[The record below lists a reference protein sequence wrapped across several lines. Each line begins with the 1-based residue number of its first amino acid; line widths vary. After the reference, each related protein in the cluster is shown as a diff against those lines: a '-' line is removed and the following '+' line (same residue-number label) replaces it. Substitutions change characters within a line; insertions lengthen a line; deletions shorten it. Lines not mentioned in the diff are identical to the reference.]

1 MAFITLSEIIA
12 IIAMTFG
19 IGYIFSDYFR
29 RRPDNADEMLE
40 YYSRKNRIWEDTKF
54 AAMITA
60 PPLVLHE
67 FAHKIAAMSF
77 GATAVLKAPYLMYLA
92 VILLKMMHFPLLFFV
107 GGYVSHSPLAAGPS
121 AIVAVAGPLTNF
133 VIWVVCVLIVKYEW
147 LDSKYNKLIIPMGK
161 ISLFLGI
168 FNMLPIPGFDGHHFL
183 TSLIS
188 IF

>member
-1 MAFITLSEIIA
+1 MAFITISEIIA
-12 IIAMTFG
+12 IIAMIFG

-29 RRPDNADEMLE
+29 KEPEDADEMLK
-40 YYSRKNRIWEDTKF
+40 YYSRRSNAWENTKF
-54 AAMITA
+54 AAMVTA

-77 GATAVLKAPYLMYLA
+77 GATAVLKAPYFMYLI

-121 AIVAVAGPLTNF
+121 AVVAVAGPLTNF
-133 VIWVVCVLIVKYEW
+133 LIWGVCVLIVKYNW
-147 LDSKYNKLIIPMGK
+147 LDSRYNKIIIPMGK
-161 ISLFLGI
+161 ISMFLGI
-168 FNMLPIPGFDGHHFL
+168 FNMLPIPGFDGHHFF

-188 IF
+188 LF